1 MDPRDT
7 PYKSNIL
14 EINEIDFDWVKKTD
28 DKKLLK
34 EAVKLLQ
41 NESNDLIRLPRSQA
55 GSR

>member
-7 PYKSNIL
+7 SYKSNIL
-14 EINEIDFDWVKKTD
+14 EINEIDFEWVKKTD

-41 NESNDLIRLPRSQA
+41 NESKSSHKVSLIS
-55 GSR
+55 SRR